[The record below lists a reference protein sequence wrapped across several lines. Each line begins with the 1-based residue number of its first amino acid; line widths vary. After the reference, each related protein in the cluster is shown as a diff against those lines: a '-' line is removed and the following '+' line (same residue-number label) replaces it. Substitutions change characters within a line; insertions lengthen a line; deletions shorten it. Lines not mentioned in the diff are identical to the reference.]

1 MSTYYVRAVIRD
13 SYTDAVLETLNLT
26 NRGGQRFSSN
36 WLVAPDP
43 SGMGRDISIVTSV
56 YTDAGYT
63 AKSENY
69 GDEEN
74 THLIEENSPLGK
86 GGGSTGVDART
97 VRRIIQEEIA
107 KISEAKE
114 VEMPEPTKMPVM
126 KWGEVLSAITE
137 LKTVLKPQK
146 QEKLDYKPFN
156 EGVQSILSAV
166 NAKEVT
172 EPTDISPIL
181 EKLNEKEET
190 DDITR
195 EEIVSILNQLGE
207 ALSKELPKQFQKLLS
222 ETTFKIAETTAR
234 MDVPKAPEEEKGI
247 PFDLSK
253 LSI

>member
-1 MSTYYVRAVIRD
+1 VIRD
-13 SYTDAVLETLNLT
+13 AYSDTVLETLNLI

-56 YTDAGYT
+56 YTDMGYT
-63 AKSENY
+63 TKSENY

-86 GGGSTGVDART
+86 GGGGTGIDART
-97 VRRIIQEEIA
+97 VRRIMQEEIA
-107 KISEAKE
+107 KIPEPKE
-114 VEMPEPTKMPVM
+114 VEMPEPTKIPVM
-126 KWGEVLSAITE
+126 KWDEVLSAITE
-137 LKTVLKPQK
+137 LKTALKPTK
-146 QEKLDYKPFN
+146 PEKIDYKPFN
-156 EGVQSILSAV
+156 EGIQSILSAV
-166 NAKEVT
+166 NTKEVT
-172 EPTDISPIL
+172 KPTDISPIL

-195 EEIVSILNQLGE
+195 EEIVSILNQLGD
-207 ALSKELPKQFQKLLS
+207 ALSKELPRHFQKLLS

-234 MDVPKAPEEEKGI
+234 MEVPKPLEEEKGI

-253 LSI
+253 LSL